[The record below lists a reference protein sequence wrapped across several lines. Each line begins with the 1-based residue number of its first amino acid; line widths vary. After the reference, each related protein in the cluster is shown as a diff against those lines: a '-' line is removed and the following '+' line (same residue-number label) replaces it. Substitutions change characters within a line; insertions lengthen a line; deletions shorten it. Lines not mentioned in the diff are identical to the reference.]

1 VPHLDDFIR
10 DRLHGVEHFREGII
24 VVEREEA
31 RPLIQLVANAPA
43 EEFGILALEVSVP
56 DQARGEVPDALGIIN
71 LDHLGRDIFFLVCA
85 AAVRDAFIKALN
97 SLKITLPGIM
107 GGGQIGFNIPGIALL
122 PITPLGGNQP
132 ENPNR
137 FATGGVVSSP
147 MLAMVGE
154 NGREAIMPLERNTGW
169 IDELAGKLASVMGST
184 QHPATAGGVSVYIG
198 NEKLDGYIVRANT
211 RQALRSNGR
220 V

>member
-1 VPHLDDFIR
+1 MGSPLCGLMASSSSNI
-10 DRLHGVEHFREGII
+10 GIS
-24 VVEREEA
+24 A
-31 RPLIQLVANAPA
+31 
-43 EEFGILALEVSVP
+43 
-56 DQARGEVPDALGIIN
+56 IN
-71 LDHLGRDIFFLVCA
+71 
-85 AAVRDAFIKALN
+85 AFIKALN

-107 GGGQIGFNIPGIALL
+107 GGGQIGFNIPVIALL

-137 FATGGVVSSP
+137 FALGGVVSSP

-154 NGREAIMPLERNTGW
+154 QGREAIMPLERNTGW
-169 IDELAGKLASVMGST
+169 IDELAGKLASVMGSNP
-184 QHPATAGGVSVYIG
+184 QPAAAGAGGVSVYIG

-220 V
+220 N